1 MMRQSQIAEGMISKL
16 RHTLAR
22 LKDGKEEH
30 IEQGVGEG
38 MTPALT
44 EVLLVDVA
52 DAMREL
58 HRYIQMVERK
68 CEEVEIIA
76 NRRRFI

>member
-1 MMRQSQIAEGMISKL
+1 MMRQAQIAEGKISKL
-16 RHTLAR
+16 RHTLAK
-22 LKDGKEEH
+22 LKDG
-30 IEQGVGEG
+30 EQEYLSVGDG

-58 HRYIQMVERK
+58 HRYVVMVEQE
-68 CEEVEIIA
+68 CEQAKIQA
-76 NRRRFI
+76 NRRRFF

>member
-1 MMRQSQIAEGMISKL
+1 MMRQSQIAEAKIAKL
-16 RHTLAR
+16 RHTLQK
-22 LKDGKEEH
+22 LKDGQKEH
-30 IEQGVGEG
+30 LGVGDA

-58 HRYIQMVERK
+58 HRYVQMVERK
-68 CEEVEIIA
+68 CDDVETVA
-76 NRRRFI
+76 RKRRFF